1 MTGIACPKDEHSH
14 GHSRLFRSGMLPAA
28 LAALL
33 ALAGCANVQQA
44 INGYEAAALVSI
56 KAAEDNNIRLWSA
69 NACGTPLSAA
79 IRNPQIV
86 PALRALCLP
95 AGADSNPAALLEIAK

>member
-1 MTGIACPKDEHSH
+1 MKSIIPV
-14 GHSRLFRSGMLPAA
+14 LA
-28 LAALL
+28 LAL
-33 ALAGCANVQQA
+33 LAGCANVQQA
-44 INGYEAAALVSI
+44 INGYGSAVLVSI
-56 KAAEDNNIRLWSA
+56 KAAEDNNIRLWTA

-95 AGADSNPAALLEIAK
+95 AGAESNPVLLLERVK